1 MSTFSV
7 VEFLL
12 SGFTNS
18 SGQPLASGKV
28 YTYSAGTSTPKATYT
43 DVTGLSS
50 EANPII
56 LDSNGRKQV
65 FADGSY
71 KFVIKDSAD
80 NTLYTFDNLFYGT
93 TLDLG
98 AREATDAGNATA
110 RTSLITYGQV
120 QDGIP
125 PFVST
130 VGGTANAISLSPAVA
145 ITSYTT
151 GSRFS
156 FVATTANT
164 STVTVA
170 ISGLSAKDIRKG
182 ASLTPLSA
190 GDIIAGAI
198 YEITYNGTYFILT
211 KGPGLNV
218 HNRTATDISISNSAA
233 ETTIYTTTI
242 PGGTLGA
249 YRGLRLTMFGI
260 HDNDTGSDRTFTWAV
275 KLGATTLCSTFNTI
289 STDPGNDWF
298 FECVILSNNSTTAQK
313 ASMIATMV
321 DTKATIA
328 GESVVDYGTG
338 AENTANDLTLVVTMT
353 LSTAS
358 SNLTFGLKGAIL
370 EYL

>member
-1 MSTFSV
+1 V
-7 VEFLL
+7 QFLL
-12 SGFTNS
+12 SGIRNTDGTS
-18 SGQPLASGKV
+18 LASGKV
-28 YTYSAGTSTPKATYT
+28 YTYDAGTLNYRAVYS
-43 DVTGLSS
+43 DVGGTIPLSQPFQLD
-50 EANPII
+50 AN
-56 LDSNGRKQV
+56 GMKQV
-65 FADGSY
+65 YADGSY
-71 KFVIKDSAD
+71 KFIIRTSAEAD
-80 NTLYTFDNLFYGT
+80 VYEFDNLFFGT

-120 QDGIP
+120 QDGVP

-182 ASLTPLSA
+182 TSLTPLSA